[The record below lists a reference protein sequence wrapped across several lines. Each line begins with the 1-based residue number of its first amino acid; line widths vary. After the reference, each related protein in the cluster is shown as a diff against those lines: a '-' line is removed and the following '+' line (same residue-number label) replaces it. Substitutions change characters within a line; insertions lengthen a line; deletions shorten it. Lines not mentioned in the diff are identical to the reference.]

1 MKKVI
6 TILLLFTVFAC
17 KKEESEE
24 MFSCQQCLITTSKS
38 YTTNNCGEHFSS
50 LTTQSKIDG
59 SIERYNKVITYP
71 DGVTREYRMSC
82 SQIK

>member
-1 MKKVI
+1 
-6 TILLLFTVFAC
+6 
-17 KKEESEE
+17 

-38 YTTNNCGEHFSS
+38 YTTNNCGEHFTS